1 MVFSTQLCPFIAKH
15 QDACY
20 IATSILDF
28 FALCCHLCRATGCW
42 TLCKMATGSQF
53 EEIPYLIL
61 RCWRFAL
68 IHRPSMIFHLV
79 GSMIGKTGNS
89 IMRCWPNSLDGS
101 LVFVYFLEEIPYY
114 WGAAGILCMAPL
126 PPTQPSKNVPR
137 IQFTDCLELTLL
149 AAGCQTFRE
158 KTKNKLTSCFV
169 GRPGL
174 FIFSFTTLNE

>member
-1 MVFSTQLCPFIAKH
+1 MDKLKPFDLTSHGMVFSAQLCPFIAKQ

-20 IATSILDF
+20 IATSILDGVF

-42 TLCKMATGSQF
+42 TLGKMATGSQF

-89 IMRCWPNSLDGS
+89 IMRCWLNSLDGS
-101 LVFVYFLEEIPYY
+101 LVFVYSY
-114 WGAAGILCMAPL
+114 LCIFWRKFHITEVL
-126 PPTQPSKNVPR
+126 PGFFAWPHFHQLSLRRMFPESN
-137 IQFTDCLELTLL
+137 L
-149 AAGCQTFRE
+149 QTVW
-158 KTKNKLTSCFV
+158 N
-169 GRPGL
+169 
-174 FIFSFTTLNE
+174 

>member
-1 MVFSTQLCPFIAKH
+1 MLH
-15 QDACY
+15 CY
-20 IATSILDF
+20 IHLRWRFF

-42 TLCKMATGSQF
+42 TLGKMATGSQF

-89 IMRCWPNSLDGS
+89 IMRCWPSSLDGS
-101 LVFVYFLEEIPYY
+101 LVFVYFFGGNSILLRCCRDSLHGPTSTNSAFEECSQNPIYRLF
-114 WGAAGILCMAPL
+114 GIDSFSCR
-126 PPTQPSKNVPR
+126 VPD
-137 IQFTDCLELTLL
+137 IQGKD
-149 AAGCQTFRE
+149 
-158 KTKNKLTSCFV
+158 KNKLTSCFV